1 MPASKIPKMNRT
13 AEIEWMLF
21 TKAVPIDAI
30 PKHNDM
36 MGMNQPGPIHLQQ
49 ILDGIWR
56 C

>member
-13 AEIEWMLF
+13 AEIEWILC

-30 PKHNDM
+30 PKHSDM

-49 ILDGIWR
+49 ILDGI
-56 C
+56 